1 MEKYIHSSGL
11 KSTVGIS
18 WEGKL
23 IPETKGRQAY
33 IQQKKLKEGE
43 EKDRVR
49 SAGPV
54 GMSAQYKK

>member
-1 MEKYIHSSGL
+1 M
-11 KSTVGIS
+11 VGDC

-23 IPETKGRQAY
+23 ILETKGRKAY
-33 IQQKKLKEGE
+33 IQQKELKEGE

-54 GMSAQYKK
+54 GMSAQNKK